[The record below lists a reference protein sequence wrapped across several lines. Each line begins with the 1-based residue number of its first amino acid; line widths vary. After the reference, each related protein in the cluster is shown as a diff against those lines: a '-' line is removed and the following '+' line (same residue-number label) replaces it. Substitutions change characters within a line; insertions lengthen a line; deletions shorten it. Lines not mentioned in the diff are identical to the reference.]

1 MTLLWWLYS
10 YVHPTLVSYITN
22 KYLKLSELVLLPKN
36 IMTITNGWLT
46 SLPWRSRLAS
56 SFDCSVT
63 QALYSQMARKL
74 LAEECRLSWL
84 LIIKCERTIYIQK
97 KNKFFYSCPQARMC
111 IIHAVWCVVLP
122 RKFGGSVIRPL
133 LARMAVA
140 LRADCMCVSCS
151 EAHDLEHASYMSSSV
166 IAR

>member
-1 MTLLWWLYS
+1 MVIIFVCTS
-10 YVHPTLVSYITN
+10 YTSIIYN
-22 KYLKLSELVLLPKN
+22 KQIPEIKW
-36 IMTITNGWLT
+36 I
-46 SLPWRSRLAS
+46 
-56 SFDCSVT
+56 SFVT
-63 QALYSQMARKL
+63 QEYHDHNQWMTHLIAMAKSTCFFLWLFSDPGSIYFQMARKL

-97 KNKFFYSCPQARMC
+97 KNKYFYSCPQARMC
-111 IIHAVWCVVLP
+111 IIHAVLCVVLP

>member
-1 MTLLWWLYS
+1 MVIIFVCTS
-10 YVHPTLVSYITN
+10 YTGIIYN
-22 KYLKLSELVLLPKN
+22 KQIPEIKW
-36 IMTITNGWLT
+36 I
-46 SLPWRSRLAS
+46 
-56 SFDCSVT
+56 SFVT
-63 QALYSQMARKL
+63 QEYHDHNQWMTHLIAMAKSTCFFLWLFSDPGSIYFQMARKL

-97 KNKFFYSCPQARMC
+97 KTNIFTRVPKRECALSMP
-111 IIHAVWCVVLP
+111 WCVVLP

-133 LARMAVA
+133 LARMAIP
-140 LRADCMCVSCS
+140 LRADCMCVSWS